1 MTTPATLLPALARI
15 RLAVFDVDGVFTDG
29 RLHYGQ
35 RVLALGEGIGEVM
48 KVFHVR
54 DGHGI
59 KRLRAAGIE
68 VAVISGRSSPIVTAR
83 MAELGVAHV
92 HQGQDDKL
100 PVLEALLA
108 RTGIA
113 AAATCYCGDD
123 EPDLAPMRAVGLAV
137 APADAHPSVR
147 AAAAWVLSASGG
159 QGAVRELCDGL
170 LAARAGAAGAA

>member
-1 MTTPATLLPALARI
+1 MTTPARLRPALARI

-35 RVLALGEGIGEVM
+35 RADGIGELT

-54 DGHGI
+54 DGHGV
-59 KRLRAAGIE
+59 KRLRAAGVE
-68 VAVISGRSSPIVTAR
+68 VAVISGRSSAVVAAR

-92 HQGQDDKL
+92 HQGSDDKL

-108 RTGIA
+108 RLGVSA
-113 AAATCYCGDD
+113 AECCYCGDD
-123 EPDLAPMRAVGLAV
+123 EPDLAPMAAVGLAV
-137 APADAHPSVR
+137 APADAHERVR
-147 AAAAWVLSASGG
+147 AAAGWVLASNGG

-170 LAARAGAAGAA
+170 LAARAAGAGA

>member
-1 MTTPATLLPALARI
+1 MSAPAALRPALARI

-29 RLHYGQ
+29 RLHYGL
-35 RVLALGEGIGEVM
+35 RSPGLGEGIGEVA

-59 KRLRAAGIE
+59 KRLRAAGVE
-68 VAVISGRSSPIVTAR
+68 VAVISGRSSPIVAAR

-108 RTGIA
+108 RLGVA
-113 AAATCYCGDD
+113 AAECCYCGDD

-147 AAAAWVLSASGG
+147 AAAGWLLEAPGG
-159 QGAVRELCDGL
+159 RGAVRELADGL
-170 LAARAGAAGAA
+170 LAARGAA

>member
-1 MTTPATLLPALARI
+1 MSTPAQLLPTLARI

-29 RLHYGQ
+29 RLHYGL
-35 RVLALGEGIGEVM
+35 RGPGLGDGIGETT

-59 KRLRAAGIE
+59 KRLRAVGVE
-68 VAVISGRSSPIVTAR
+68 VAVISGRDSPIVTAR
-83 MAELGVAHV
+83 MAELGVAHI
-92 HQGQDDKL
+92 HQGSEHKL

-108 RTGIA
+108 RLALPA
-113 AAATCYCGDD
+113 AACCYCGDD
-123 EPDLAPMRAVGLAV
+123 EPDLTPMRAVGLSV

-147 AAAAWVLSASGG
+147 SIADWVLTARGG

-170 LAARAGAAGAA
+170 LAARGAEA

>member
-1 MTTPATLLPALARI
+1 MSTPAALLPVLARI

-35 RVLALGEGIGEVM
+35 RSPSLGEGIGEVA

-59 KRLRAAGIE
+59 KRLRAGGVE
-68 VAVISGRSSPIVTAR
+68 VAVISGRSSPIVAAR

-92 HQGQDDKL
+92 HQGSDDKL

-108 RTGIA
+108 RLGVPA
-113 AAATCYCGDD
+113 EACCYCGDD
-123 EPDLAPMRAVGLAV
+123 EPDLAPMRAVALSV
-137 APADAHPSVR
+137 APADAHPDVR
-147 AAAAWVLSASGG
+147 AVADWVLAAPGG
-159 QGAVRELCDGL
+159 HGAVRELADGL
-170 LAARAGAAGAA
+170 LAARAAPGGRA

>member
-1 MTTPATLLPALARI
+1 MSTPAALLPTLARI

-29 RLHYGQ
+29 RLHYGA
-35 RVLALGEGIGEVM
+35 RGPGPADGIGEIA

-59 KRLRAAGIE
+59 KRLRAAGVE
-68 VAVISGRSSPIVTAR
+68 VAVISGRSSAVVAAR

-92 HQGQDDKL
+92 HQGSDDKL

-108 RTGIA
+108 RLGVPA
-113 AAATCYCGDD
+113 EACCYCGDD
-123 EPDLAPMRAVGLAV
+123 EPDLAPMRAVALAV

-147 AAAAWVLSASGG
+147 SVADWVLAATGG

-170 LAARAGAAGAA
+170 LAARGAAGAGT